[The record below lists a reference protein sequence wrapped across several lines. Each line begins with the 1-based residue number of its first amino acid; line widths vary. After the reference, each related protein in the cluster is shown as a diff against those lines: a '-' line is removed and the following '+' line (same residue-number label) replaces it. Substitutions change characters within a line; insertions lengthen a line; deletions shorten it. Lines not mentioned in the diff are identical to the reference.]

1 MWQWTENVE
10 QYVLDVIF
18 ERRRDFGARLTGTF
32 LVGLSKI
39 YELAIQVRLRLW
51 QHRIFRDHT
60 LGCQVVSIGNL
71 TVGGT
76 GKTPVV
82 EVFARALQ
90 QRGRR
95 VAILSRGYKS
105 TPPPLWQRLLAKVT
119 FQEDQIPPRVV
130 SDGQSL

>member
-18 ERRRDFGARLTGTF
+18 ERRRDLSARLTSAVLLGM
-32 LVGLSKI
+32 SKL
-39 YELAIQVRLRLW
+39 YQLGIQARLRLW
-51 QHRIFRDHT
+51 QLRIFRDHT
-60 LGCQVVSIGNL
+60 LGCQVVSIGHL
-71 TVGGT
+71 GVGGT
-76 GKTPVV
+76 GKFPVV

-105 TPPPLWQRLLAKVT
+105 VPRPLWQRVVAKVT
-119 FQEDQIPPRVV
+119 LQEDKVPPKIV
-130 SDGQSL
+130 